1 MKTPSQL
8 SDRVFLLKLCGIPD
22 THRKGSL
29 LLQKLYKSTLSKF
42 HLCHLQSGLLWEASG
57 ISYKAPL
64 GNKVSTAL
72 KCSVLPPDY

>member
-1 MKTPSQL
+1 MKTPSRL
-8 SDRVFLLKLCGIPD
+8 SDQVFLLKLCGIPH

-29 LLQKLYKSTLSKF
+29 LLQKLYKSTLSNF
-42 HLCHLQSGLLWEASG
+42 HLCHLQSSLLWEASG

-64 GNKVSTAL
+64 GNKVSTAI

>member
-8 SDRVFLLKLCGIPD
+8 SDRVFLLKLCRIPD

-42 HLCHLQSGLLWEASG
+42 HLCHLQSGLL
-57 ISYKAPL
+57 
-64 GNKVSTAL
+64 
-72 KCSVLPPDY
+72 